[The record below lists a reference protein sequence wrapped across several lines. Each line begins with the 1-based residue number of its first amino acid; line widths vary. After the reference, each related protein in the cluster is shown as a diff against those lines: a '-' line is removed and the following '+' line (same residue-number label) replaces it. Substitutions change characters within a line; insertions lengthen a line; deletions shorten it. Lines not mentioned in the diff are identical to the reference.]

1 MQYIIGCDIGTTN
14 VKTTAFDVRTGAIL
28 ASHSAGYEM
37 FHKHADWS
45 EQHPD
50 EIFEAVCTAVAAV
63 VKRCLRHGTVLGVSF
78 SSAMHSVLA
87 VSQNGA
93 LLSDLIIW
101 ADNRSSEIA
110 GALRSSA
117 EGQSMYQQNGTP
129 IHAMT
134 PACKL
139 IWLRKNEPEIFT
151 KAFKFIGIKEYVIY
165 KLTGQFVV
173 DYSIASATGMF
184 DIREKKWNS
193 RTLRYIGLAEESLS
207 TAVSPYHIEKLP
219 GDNRFGLAAGT
230 PLVMGGSDGCL
241 ANLGS
246 GAISASSVA
255 VTIGTSAATRICSRN
270 AYTDAQMR
278 TFCYILDESTYVI
291 GGASNNGG
299 VVFEWLKNTFFKEL
313 SYDSVFQQAKEVAAG
328 ADHLIF
334 FPYLLGERAPL
345 WSSTVRGGF
354 SGVDIQHTSGHF
366 VRAVMEGV
374 LLNLFSVGQIL
385 LQQNDITTIFANGGF
400 AQSSIWVQM
409 LADVFGKPVSLN
421 DTVDTGTVGA
431 AMVGLR
437 AIGVYDDFSEM
448 DFFTPVSVR
457 FQPDQEKHKIYQSVF
472 EKFSEQNVVFG
483 SFS

>member
-1 MQYIIGCDIGTTN
+1 MPYIIGCDIGTTN
-14 VKTTAFDVRTGAIL
+14 VKTTAFDAKTGAIL
-28 ASHSAGYEM
+28 TSQSAGYEM
-37 FHKHADWS
+37 FHKHPDWS

-50 EIFEAVCTAVAAV
+50 EIYDAVCKAVAAV
-63 VKRCLRHGTVLGVSF
+63 AKICLNHGSVLGVSF

-87 VSQNGA
+87 INEQGG

-101 ADNRSSEIA
+101 ADNRSAEIA
-110 GALRSSA
+110 GALRTTE

-139 IWLRKNEPEIFT
+139 IWLRDNAPEVFG
-151 KAFKFIGIKEYVIY
+151 KASKFIGIKEYIIY
-165 KLTGQFVV
+165 RLTGQFVV
-173 DYSIASATGMF
+173 DFSIASATGLF
-184 DIREKKWNS
+184 DIREKKWNA
-193 RTLRYIGLAEESLS
+193 RTLRYIGLDPQRLS
-207 TAVSPYHIEKLP
+207 KAVSPYHIEQLSEGNAFALP
-219 GDNRFGLAAGT
+219 AGT

-246 GAISASSVA
+246 GAISASSKA

-278 TFCYILDESTYVI
+278 TFCYILDERTYVI

-299 VVFEWLKNTFFKEL
+299 VVFEWLKNTFFKDL
-313 SYDSVFQQAKEVAAG
+313 SYDKVFQQASEVAPG
-328 ADHLIF
+328 ADGLVF

-354 SGVDIQHTSGHF
+354 SGLDIQHTGANF

-385 LQQNDITTIFANGGF
+385 LQQNQISTIYANGGF

-409 LADVFGKPVSLN
+409 LADVFGRPVALN

-431 AMVGLR
+431 AMLGLK
-437 AIGVYDDFSEM
+437 AIGFYNHFSEM
-448 DFFTPVSVR
+448 KFLTPVSVR
-457 FQPDQEKHKIYQSVF
+457 FQPDPEKHQIYQSVF
-472 EKFSEQNVVFG
+472 EKFSDQNVVF
-483 SFS
+483 SRFS